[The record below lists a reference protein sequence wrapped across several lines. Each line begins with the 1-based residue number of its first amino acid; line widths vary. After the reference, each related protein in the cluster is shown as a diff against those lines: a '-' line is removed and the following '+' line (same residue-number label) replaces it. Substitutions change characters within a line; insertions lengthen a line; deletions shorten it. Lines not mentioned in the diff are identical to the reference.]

1 MKIDFSGYLTSQGAN
16 LTLLNKVAEVALLPV
31 LNEYNAESD
40 RPIKAEFDMNAKTQR
55 ISLSIF
61 MEDDAE
67 MSVDASNFAVW
78 GLLADV
84 VKAWFGVE
92 MDEEDDYVTELTY
105 FLGIRAVPL
114 GEYTL
119 N

>member
-1 MKIDFSGYLTSQGAN
+1 MKIDFSGYLACQVGTGFA
-16 LTLLNKVAEVALLPV
+16 LLNKVAEVALLPV

-40 RPIKAEFDMNAKTQR
+40 RPIKAEFDMDAKTQKITLV
-55 ISLSIF
+55 IS
-61 MEDDAE
+61 MEDNAE

-92 MDEEDDYVTELTY
+92 MDEDDDDVTELTY
-105 FLGIRAVPL
+105 FLGI
-114 GEYTL
+114 
-119 N
+119 